1 MQDQPSNAT
10 ATGCVIAAIV
20 VLFLVL
26 CGGGALLL
34 AGVLLFRAAEVA
46 VPAAPG
52 PQPPQVE
59 SAVTGHADVLS
70 IDSDGTLYW
79 NDVPVAKAD
88 LSQRLQALN
97 QEADVPRSI
106 LVRIDPDAPPGT
118 QDEIRQ
124 LLVDRQVSFIIE
136 GQ

>member
-34 AGVLLFRAAEVA
+34 AGVLLYRAAEVA
-46 VPAAPG
+46 VPACPG
-52 PQPPQVE
+52 PQPQAE
-59 SAVTGHADVLS
+59 TAVAGHADVLS

-106 LVRIDPDAPPGT
+106 RVRIDPDAPPGT

>member
-52 PQPPQVE
+52 PQPPQE

-106 LVRIDPDAPPGT
+106 RVRIDPDAPPGT